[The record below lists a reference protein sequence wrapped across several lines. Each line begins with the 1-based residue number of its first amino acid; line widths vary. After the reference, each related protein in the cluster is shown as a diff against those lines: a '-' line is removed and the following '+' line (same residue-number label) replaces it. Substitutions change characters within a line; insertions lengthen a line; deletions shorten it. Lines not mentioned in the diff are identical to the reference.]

1 MNINLI
7 FAFSVIRNALT
18 DPGWELPRP
27 HTTGGQIL

>member
-18 DPGWELPRP
+18 DRGWELP